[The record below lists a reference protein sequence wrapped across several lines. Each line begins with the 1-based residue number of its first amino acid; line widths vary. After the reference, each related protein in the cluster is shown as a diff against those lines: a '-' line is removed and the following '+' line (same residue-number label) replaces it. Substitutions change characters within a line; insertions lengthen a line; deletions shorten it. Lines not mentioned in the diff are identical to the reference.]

1 MSQKSEIEIGIRV
14 DAHIYLHVIGNDLE
28 TPFDRRSIVDVS
40 PCENGSVVTVI
51 ERGSAP
57 YLSDLITTK
66 YMVSESEGAIKDAM
80 DVAKRYE
87 EAALEGV
94 QKLIDKKDESRV

>member
-1 MSQKSEIEIGIRV
+1 MSWESDVEIGIKV
-14 DAHIYLHVIGNDLE
+14 DAHLYLHVIGNDLE
-28 TPFDRRSIVDVS
+28 TPFDRRSIIDVS
-40 PCENGSVVTVI
+40 KAENGSVVTVI

-66 YMVSESEGAIKDAM
+66 YMVSESDAAIKDAM

-87 EAALEGV
+87 EAALDGV
-94 QKLIDKKDESRV
+94 QKLIDKKTKSRD